1 LIDPVGFGFEEFDG
15 IGAFRSTE
23 NGQPIDDRGALFGTL
38 DIDGDFRGAS
48 ELSERLITSKQ
59 FQDCV
64 VRQMFRFAMGQAES
78 SDDQLALLSIS
89 SRFSSDSRLSDLA
102 LSFVESPLFLQR
114 IAEGN

>member
-1 LIDPVGFGFEEFDG
+1 
-15 IGAFRSTE
+15 
-23 NGQPIDDRGALFGTL
+23 
-38 DIDGDFRGAS
+38 
-48 ELSERLITSKQ
+48 
-59 FQDCV
+59 
-64 VRQMFRFAMGQAES
+64 MFRFAMGQAES